1 MCPVI
6 YMGRKIYK
14 MQIVE
19 EETKKLISIENL
31 KKYFA
36 IKQGLFSS
44 PMYVKAVDDISFH
57 IPKNSIFGIVGES
70 GSGKTTIGRTILRL
84 IEPTSGVIKYLS
96 TNITSLNPKELRMFR
111 RKMQIVSQ
119 DPYNSL
125 HPRKL
130 VKNIIGEGLQIHF
143 KLSSE
148 EIYHRV
154 KDILE
159 QVGLREEHMFRYAHE
174 FSGGQRQRIA
184 VARALVLKPEF
195 LVLDEPTSALDVSVQ
210 AVILKMLKSLRQE
223 FSLTYLFI
231 THDLAVIDYMA
242 DYVAV
247 MYLGQIL
254 EIGTKNELF
263 SSPMHP
269 YTLIL
274 LNSIPH
280 PDPRMKKKKV
290 LPRGE
295 IPSPIN
301 PPSGCRFHTRCPYMK
316 NICSKQEP
324 EIREISKGHFV
335 KCHFPLD

>member
-1 MCPVI
+1 
-6 YMGRKIYK
+6 
-14 MQIVE
+14 MQTAEAKVE
-19 EETKKLISIENL
+19 AKNLISIEHL

-44 PMYVKAVDDISFH
+44 ARYVKAVDDITFD
-57 IPKNSIFGIVGES
+57 IPKNSVFGIVGES

-84 IEPTSGVIKYLS
+84 IEPISGVIRYLS
-96 TNITSLNPKELRMFR
+96 TDITSLNKRELRIFR

-148 EIYHRV
+148 EIYQRV

-159 QVGLREEHMFRYAHE
+159 QVGLREEAMFRYPHE
-174 FSGGQRQRIA
+174 FSGGQRQRIS

-210 AVILKMLKSLRQE
+210 AVILKMFKDLKRE

-242 DYVAV
+242 DYMAV
-247 MYLGQIL
+247 MYLGQIM
-254 EIGTKNELF
+254 EIGSKNDIF
-263 SSPMHP
+263 SSPLHP
-269 YTLIL
+269 YTLLL

-280 PDPRMKKKKV
+280 PDPRKKKKRV
-290 LPRGE
+290 LPKGE
-295 IPSPIN
+295 IPSPID
-301 PPSGCRFHTRCPYMK
+301 PPQGCRFHTRCPFMK
-316 NICSKQEP
+316 DKCVKEEP
-324 EIREISKGHFV
+324 DIRELSKGHLV
-335 KCHFPLD
+335 KCHFPLG

>member
-1 MCPVI
+1 
-6 YMGRKIYK
+6 
-14 MQIVE
+14 MQTAEAKVE
-19 EETKKLISIENL
+19 AKNLISIEHL

-44 PMYVKAVDDISFH
+44 AKYVKAVDDITFD
-57 IPKNSIFGIVGES
+57 IPKNSVFGIVGES

-84 IEPTSGVIKYLS
+84 IEPISGVIRYLS
-96 TNITSLNPKELRMFR
+96 TDITSLNKRELRIFR

-143 KLSSE
+143 NLSSE
-148 EIYHRV
+148 EIYKKVR
-154 KDILE
+154 DILE
-159 QVGLREEHMFRYAHE
+159 QVGLREEHMFRYPHE
-174 FSGGQRQRIA
+174 FSGGQRQRIS

-210 AVILKMLKSLRQE
+210 AVILKMFKDLKRE

-242 DYVAV
+242 DYMAM
-247 MYLGQIL
+247 MYLGQIM
-254 EIGTKNELF
+254 EIGSKNDIF

-269 YTLIL
+269 YTLLL

-280 PDPRMKKKKV
+280 PDPRKKKKKV
-290 LPRGE
+290 LPIGE
-295 IPSPIN
+295 IPSPID
-301 PPSGCRFHTRCPYMK
+301 PPQGCRFHTRCPYIK
-316 NICSKQEP
+316 DKCFKEEP
-324 EIREISKGHFV
+324 EIREISKGHLV
-335 KCHFPLD
+335 KCHFPLG

>member
-1 MCPVI
+1 MHSTDI
-6 YMGRKIYK
+6 LS
-14 MQIVE
+14 E
-19 EETKKLISIENL
+19 SNNLLTIEHL

-36 IKQGLFSS
+36 VKKGLFSS
-44 PMYVKAVDDISFH
+44 SRFVKAVDDVSLD

-84 IEPTSGVIKYLS
+84 IEPLSGRIQYLS
-96 TNITSLNPKELRMFR
+96 TNITTLHARELRIFR

-143 KLSSE
+143 KLSSQ
-148 EIYHRV
+148 EIYQRV
-154 KDILE
+154 KNILE

-210 AVILKMLKSLRQE
+210 AVILKMLKDLKRE
-223 FSLTYLFI
+223 FALTYLFI

-242 DYVAV
+242 DYMAV
-247 MYLGQIL
+247 MYLGQIM
-254 EIGTKNELF
+254 EIGSKKDIFL
-263 SSPMHP
+263 SPFHP
-269 YTLIL
+269 YTLLL
-274 LNSIPH
+274 LNAIPH
-280 PDPRMKKKKV
+280 PDPRKKKKKI
-290 LPRGE
+290 LPKGE

-301 PPSGCRFHTRCPYMK
+301 PPKGCRFHTRCPYVKDKCIME
-316 NICSKQEP
+316 EP
-324 EIREISKGHFV
+324 EIREIKKGHWV
-335 KCHFPLD
+335 KCHFPLK

>member
-1 MCPVI
+1 
-6 YMGRKIYK
+6 
-14 MQIVE
+14 MQTAEAKVE
-19 EETKKLISIENL
+19 AKNLISIEHL

-44 PMYVKAVDDISFH
+44 AKYVKAVDDITFD
-57 IPKNSIFGIVGES
+57 IPKNSVFGIVGES

-84 IEPTSGVIKYLS
+84 IEPISGVIRYLS
-96 TNITSLNPKELRMFR
+96 TDITSLNKRELRIFR

-143 KLSSE
+143 NLSSE
-148 EIYHRV
+148 EIYKKVR
-154 KDILE
+154 DILE
-159 QVGLREEHMFRYAHE
+159 QVGLREEHMFRYPHE
-174 FSGGQRQRIA
+174 FSGGQRQRIS

-195 LVLDEPTSALDVSVQ
+195 LVLDEPTSSLDVSVQ
-210 AVILKMLKSLRQE
+210 AVILKMFKDLKRE

-242 DYVAV
+242 DYMAV
-247 MYLGQIL
+247 MYLGQIM
-254 EIGTKNELF
+254 EIGSKDDIF

-269 YTLIL
+269 YTLLL
-274 LNSIPH
+274 LNSIPQ
-280 PDPRMKKKKV
+280 PDPRKKKKKV
-290 LPRGE
+290 LPIGE
-295 IPSPIN
+295 IPIPID
-301 PPSGCRFHTRCPYMK
+301 PPQGCRFHTRCPYMK
-316 NICSKQEP
+316 DKCVKEEP
-324 EIREISKGHFV
+324 EIRELSKGHLV

>member
-1 MCPVI
+1 
-6 YMGRKIYK
+6 
-14 MQIVE
+14 MQTAEAKVE
-19 EETKKLISIENL
+19 AKNLISIEHL

-44 PMYVKAVDDISFH
+44 AKYVKAVDDITFD
-57 IPKNSIFGIVGES
+57 IPKNSVFGIVGES

-84 IEPTSGVIKYLS
+84 IEPISGVIRYLS
-96 TNITSLNPKELRMFR
+96 TDITSLNKRELRIFR

-143 KLSSE
+143 NLSSE
-148 EIYHRV
+148 EIYKKVR
-154 KDILE
+154 DILE
-159 QVGLREEHMFRYAHE
+159 QVGLREEHMFRYPHE

-210 AVILKMLKSLRQE
+210 AVILKMFKDLKRE

-242 DYVAV
+242 DYMAV
-247 MYLGQIL
+247 MYLGQIM
-254 EIGTKNELF
+254 EIGSKDDIF

-269 YTLIL
+269 YTLLL
-274 LNSIPH
+274 LNSIPQ
-280 PDPRMKKKKV
+280 PDPRKKKKKV
-290 LPRGE
+290 LPIGE
-295 IPSPIN
+295 IPSPID
-301 PPSGCRFHTRCPYMK
+301 PPQGCRFHTRCPFMK
-316 NICSKQEP
+316 DKCVKEEP
-324 EIREISKGHFV
+324 EIREISKGHLV
-335 KCHFPLD
+335 KCHFPLG